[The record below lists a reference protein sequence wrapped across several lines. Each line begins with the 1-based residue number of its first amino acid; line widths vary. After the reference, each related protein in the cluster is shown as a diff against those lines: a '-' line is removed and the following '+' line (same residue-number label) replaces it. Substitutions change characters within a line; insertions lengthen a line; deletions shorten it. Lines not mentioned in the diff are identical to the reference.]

1 MNELDVLMNKDPLEL
16 SAQDIDGI
24 IAYQRQRRADFEA
37 GVKPKKET
45 GPKAD
50 IAGLLDRMVP
60 KEPPLVRRVLV
71 PEPDP
76 KPIEELPKA
85 AEPVVSFRRRL
96 V

>member
-60 KEPPLVRRVLV
+60 KEPPLVRRVMAA
-71 PEPDP
+71 EPI
-76 KPIEELPKA
+76 IEELPKA
-85 AEPVVSFRRRL
+85 AEPEVSFRRRPI
-96 V
+96 